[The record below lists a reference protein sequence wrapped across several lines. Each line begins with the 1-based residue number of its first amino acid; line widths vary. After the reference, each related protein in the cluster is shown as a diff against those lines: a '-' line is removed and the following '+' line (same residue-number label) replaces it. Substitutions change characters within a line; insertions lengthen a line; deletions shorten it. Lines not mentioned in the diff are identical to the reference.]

1 MASKKFAAFV
11 NMGAFTG
18 KQMKAIC
25 AFTSKNNENLDTPF
39 FYNDYLLASDSFC
52 AISIEKDAFQ
62 KHVFPAEYA
71 YKLPNAPLEKIAASD
86 VFYFTQ
92 PATKD
97 DMATFVKLEST
108 LSTEVDNVTSKLEFA
123 GKALLG
129 YLSDNNKGVLANEI
143 NTPGIDPKFMKK
155 VCNLAEAFNTDCMN
169 IEYVMAGSTPLMRIT
184 FPYEPRIKV
193 IICPQ
198 RNK

>member
-1 MASKKFAAFV
+1 MAGKKFAAFV

-25 AFTSKNNENLDTPF
+25 AFTSKSNENLDTPF
-39 FYNDYLLASDSFC
+39 FYNDYLLATDSFC
-52 AISIEKDAFQ
+52 AISVEKDEFQ

-71 YKLPNAPLEKIAASD
+71 YKLPSAPLEKIAASD
-86 VFYFTQ
+86 VFYFSL
-92 PATKD
+92 PATKH
-97 DMATFVKLEST
+97 DMPTFVKLEST
-108 LSTEVDNVTSKLEFA
+108 LSTEVENLSSKLEST

-129 YLSDNNKGVLANEI
+129 YLSDDNKAVLANEI
-143 NTPGIDPKFMKK
+143 NTSGIDPKFMKK

-169 IEYVMAGSTPLMRIT
+169 IEYVKAGNAPLMRIT
-184 FPYEPRIKV
+184 FPYVPRIKV
-193 IICPQ
+193 IICPK

>member
-11 NMGAFTG
+11 NHGAFTG

-25 AFTSKNNENLDTPF
+25 AFTSKSNENLDTPF
-39 FYNDYLLASDSFC
+39 FYNDYLLATDSFC
-52 AISIEKDAFQ
+52 AISVEKDEFQ

-71 YKLPNAPLEKIAASD
+71 YKLPSAPVEKIAASD

-92 PATKD
+92 PATKH
-97 DMATFVKLEST
+97 DMPTFVKLEST
-108 LSTEVDNVTSKLEFA
+108 LSAEVENVTNKLEFT

-129 YLSDNNKGVLANEI
+129 YLSDDNKAVLASEI

-169 IEYVMAGSTPLMRIT
+169 IEYVMAGHTPLMRIT
-184 FPYEPRIKV
+184 FPYQPRIKV
-193 IICPQ
+193 IICPK